1 MATPKINK
9 VEAQKN
15 VVEIKLPLDEK
26 ETATVATPPVI
37 QETPLT
43 QSTPQTPLNTPQN
56 PPVLVVLEWDRTVID
71 MGVVA
76 PGSKQ
81 KYEFN
86 YLGSKK
92 ITNVQASCGCT
103 STVTK
108 GNTISGTWTISSDY
122 SAVKEIES
130 LTSRT
135 VTATLSDGSKQ
146 VLTLKATVNKMY
158 KIQK

>member
-1 MATPKINK
+1 MATPKINIIETQK
-9 VEAQKN
+9 TTPQKN
-15 VVEIKLPLDEK
+15 VVEVKLPTEV
-26 ETATVATPPVI
+26 ETAAIATPP
-37 QETPLT
+37 
-43 QSTPQTPLNTPQN
+43 ST
-56 PPVLVVLEWDRTVID
+56 PVLVVLEWDRTVID

-86 YLGSKK
+86 YLGTKK
-92 ITNVQASCGCT
+92 ITDVKTSCGCT
-103 STVTK
+103 SALK
-108 GNTISGTWTISSDY
+108 NGGTISGVWTIGSDY

-130 LTSRT
+130 LTTRT
-135 VTATLSDGSKQ
+135 VTATLNDGSKQ

>member
-1 MATPKINK
+1 MSTPKINK

-26 ETATVATPPVI
+26 ETIA
-37 QETPLT
+37 
-43 QSTPQTPLNTPQN
+43 QTPSIQQN

-71 MGVVA
+71 MGIVA

-86 YLGSKK
+86 YLGTKK
-92 ITNVQASCGCT
+92 ITDVKTSCGCT
-103 STVTK
+103 STFNK
-108 GNTISGTWTISSDY
+108 GSNISGVWTISSDY
-122 SAVKEIES
+122 SAVKEVES
-130 LTSRT
+130 LTTRT
-135 VTATLSDGSKQ
+135 VTATFNDGSKQ
-146 VLTLKATVNKMY
+146 VLTLKATVNKMF

>member
-1 MATPKINK
+1 MSTPKINK

-26 ETATVATPPVI
+26 ETITQTP
-37 QETPLT
+37 
-43 QSTPQTPLNTPQN
+43 SNTPQTPSIQQS

-71 MGVVA
+71 MGIVA

-86 YLGSKK
+86 YLGTKK
-92 ITNVQASCGCT
+92 ITDVKTSCGCT
-103 STVTK
+103 SALTK
-108 GNTISGTWTISSDY
+108 GSTISGVWTISSDY
-122 SAVKEIES
+122 SAVKEVES

-135 VTATLSDGSKQ
+135 VTATFNDGSKQ
-146 VLTLKATVNKMY
+146 VLTLKATVNKMF

>member
-1 MATPKINK
+1 MTTPKINI

-15 VVEIKLPLDEK
+15 VVEIKLPAPDA
-26 ETATVATPPVI
+26 TATIATPPVI
-37 QETPLT
+37 QETP
-43 QSTPQTPLNTPQN
+43 SAPQN
-56 PPVLVVLEWDRTVID
+56 PPVLIVLEWDRTVID
-71 MGVVA
+71 MGIVA

-86 YLGSKK
+86 YLGTKK
-92 ITNVQASCGCT
+92 ITDVKTSCGCT
-103 STVTK
+103 SALTK
-108 GNTISGTWTISSDY
+108 GSTISGVWTIGSDY

-135 VTATLSDGSKQ
+135 VTATFNDGSKQ
-146 VLTLKATVNKMY
+146 VLTLKATVNKMF

>member
-1 MATPKINK
+1 MSTPKINK

-15 VVEIKLPLDEK
+15 VVEIKLPAPDATEV
-26 ETATVATPPVI
+26 ETATIAT
-37 QETPLT
+37 
-43 QSTPQTPLNTPQN
+43 

-71 MGVVA
+71 MGIVA

-86 YLGSKK
+86 YLGTKK
-92 ITNVQASCGCT
+92 ITDVKTSCGCT
-103 STVTK
+103 SALTK
-108 GNTISGTWTISSDY
+108 GSTISGVWTIGSDY
-122 SAVKEIES
+122 SAVKEVES

-135 VTATLSDGSKQ
+135 VTATFNDGSKQ
-146 VLTLKATVNKMY
+146 VLTLKATVNKMF

>member
-1 MATPKINK
+1 MSTPKINK

-15 VVEIKLPLDEK
+15 VVEIKLPAPDATEV
-26 ETATVATPPVI
+26 ETATITTPPVI
-37 QETPLT
+37 QETP
-43 QSTPQTPLNTPQN
+43 STPPTPSN

-71 MGVVA
+71 MGIVA

-86 YLGSKK
+86 YLGTKK
-92 ITNVQASCGCT
+92 ITDVKTSCGCT
-103 STVTK
+103 SALTK
-108 GNTISGTWTISSDY
+108 GSTISGVWTISSDY
-122 SAVKEIES
+122 SAVKEVES

-135 VTATLSDGSKQ
+135 VTATFNDGSKQ

>member
-1 MATPKINK
+1 MSTPKINK

-26 ETATVATPPVI
+26 ETIA
-37 QETPLT
+37 
-43 QSTPQTPLNTPQN
+43 QTPSIQQN

-71 MGVVA
+71 MGIVA

-86 YLGSKK
+86 YLGTKK
-92 ITNVQASCGCT
+92 ITDVKTSCGCT
-103 STVTK
+103 STFNK
-108 GNTISGTWTISSDY
+108 GSNISGVWTIGADY
-122 SAVKEIES
+122 SAVKEVES
-130 LTSRT
+130 LTTRT
-135 VTATLSDGSKQ
+135 VTATFNDGSKQ
-146 VLTLKATVNKMY
+146 VLTLKATVNKMF

>member
-1 MATPKINK
+1 MATPKINIIETQK
-9 VEAQKN
+9 TTPQKN
-15 VVEIKLPLDEK
+15 VVEVKLPAPDSTEV
-26 ETATVATPPVI
+26 ETATIATPPNAP
-37 QETPLT
+37 T
-43 QSTPQTPLNTPQN
+43 TPQN

-86 YLGSKK
+86 YLGTKK
-92 ITNVQASCGCT
+92 ITDVKTSCGCT
-103 STVTK
+103 SALK
-108 GNTISGTWTISSDY
+108 NGGTISGVWTIGSDY
-122 SAVKEIES
+122 SAVKEVES
-130 LTSRT
+130 LTTRT
-135 VTATLSDGSKQ
+135 VTATLNDGSKQ

>member
-1 MATPKINK
+1 MSTPKINK

-26 ETATVATPPVI
+26 ETIA
-37 QETPLT
+37 
-43 QSTPQTPLNTPQN
+43 QTPSIQQN

-86 YLGSKK
+86 YLGTKK
-92 ITNVQASCGCT
+92 ITDVKTSCGCT
-103 STVTK
+103 STFNK
-108 GNTISGTWTISSDY
+108 GSNISGVWTISSDY
-122 SAVKEIES
+122 SAVKEVES
-130 LTSRT
+130 LTTRT
-135 VTATLSDGSKQ
+135 VTVTFNDSSKQ

>member
-1 MATPKINK
+1 MATPKINI

-26 ETATVATPPVI
+26 ETIA
-37 QETPLT
+37 
-43 QSTPQTPLNTPQN
+43 QTPSIQQN

-71 MGVVA
+71 MGIVA

-86 YLGSKK
+86 YLGTKK
-92 ITNVQASCGCT
+92 ITDVKTSCGCT
-103 STVTK
+103 SALTK
-108 GNTISGTWTISSDY
+108 GGTISGVWTIGSDY
-122 SAVKEIES
+122 SAVKEVES

-135 VTATLSDGSKQ
+135 VTATFNDGSKQ
-146 VLTLKATVNKMY
+146 VLTLKATVNKMF

>member
-1 MATPKINK
+1 MSTPKINK

-26 ETATVATPPVI
+26 ETP
-37 QETPLT
+37 
-43 QSTPQTPLNTPQN
+43 SNTPQT

-71 MGVVA
+71 MGIVA

-86 YLGSKK
+86 YLGTKK
-92 ITNVQASCGCT
+92 ITDVKTSCGCT
-103 STVTK
+103 SALTK
-108 GNTISGTWTISSDY
+108 GSTISGVWTISSDY

-135 VTATLSDGSKQ
+135 VTATFNDGSKQ

>member
-1 MATPKINK
+1 MATPKINI
-9 VEAQKN
+9 VETQKTTPQKN
-15 VVEIKLPLDEK
+15 VVEVKLPAEV
-26 ETATVATPPVI
+26 ETATIATPPNAP
-37 QETPLT
+37 T
-43 QSTPQTPLNTPQN
+43 TPQN

-86 YLGSKK
+86 YLGTKK
-92 ITNVQASCGCT
+92 ITDVKTSCGCT
-103 STVTK
+103 SALK
-108 GNTISGTWTISSDY
+108 NGNTISGVWTISSDY

-130 LTSRT
+130 LTTRT
-135 VTATLSDGSKQ
+135 VTVTLNDGSKQ

>member
-1 MATPKINK
+1 MATPKINIIETQK
-9 VEAQKN
+9 TTPQKN
-15 VVEIKLPLDEK
+15 VVEVKLPTEV
-26 ETATVATPPVI
+26 ETAAIATPP
-37 QETPLT
+37 
-43 QSTPQTPLNTPQN
+43 ST
-56 PPVLVVLEWDRTVID
+56 PVLVVLEWDRTVID

-86 YLGSKK
+86 YLGTKK
-92 ITNVQASCGCT
+92 ITDVKTSCGCT
-103 STVTK
+103 SALK
-108 GNTISGTWTISSDY
+108 NGGTISGVWTIGSDY

-130 LTSRT
+130 LTTRT
-135 VTATLSDGSKQ
+135 VTATLNDSSKQ

>member
-1 MATPKINK
+1 MATPKINISRNTK
-9 VEAQKN
+9 
-15 VVEIKLPLDEK
+15 DYTTK
-26 ETATVATPPVI
+26 ECSRSKITNRSRNSYNSNSSI
-37 QETPLT
+37 Q
-43 QSTPQTPLNTPQN
+43 QN

-86 YLGSKK
+86 YLGTKK
-92 ITNVQASCGCT
+92 ITDVKTSCGCT
-103 STVTK
+103 SALK
-108 GNTISGTWTISSDY
+108 NGGTISGVWTIGSDY

-130 LTSRT
+130 LTTRT
-135 VTATLSDGSKQ
+135 VTATLNDGSKQ

>member
-1 MATPKINK
+1 MAAPKINK

-15 VVEIKLPLDEK
+15 VVEIKLPTEEK
-26 ETATVATPPVI
+26 ETT
-37 QETPLT
+37 QQTPLT
-43 QSTPQTPLNTPQN
+43 HQNPSTPQN

-86 YLGSKK
+86 YLGAKK
-92 ITNVQASCGCT
+92 ITDVKASCGCT
-103 STVTK
+103 STITK
-108 GNTISGTWTISSDY
+108 GNTISGIWNIGSDY
-122 SAVKEIES
+122 SAVKEVES

-135 VTATLSDGSKQ
+135 VTVTFNDGSKQ
-146 VLTLKATVNKMY
+146 VLTLKATVNKMF

>member
-1 MATPKINK
+1 MATPKINIIETQK
-9 VEAQKN
+9 TTPQKN
-15 VVEIKLPLDEK
+15 VVEVKLPTEV
-26 ETATVATPPVI
+26 ETATIATPP
-37 QETPLT
+37 
-43 QSTPQTPLNTPQN
+43 ST
-56 PPVLVVLEWDRTVID
+56 PVLVVLEWDRTVID

-86 YLGSKK
+86 YLGTKK
-92 ITNVQASCGCT
+92 ITDVKTSCGCT
-103 STVTK
+103 SALK
-108 GNTISGTWTISSDY
+108 NGGTISGVWTIGSDY

-130 LTSRT
+130 LTTRT
-135 VTATLSDGSKQ
+135 VTATLNDGSKQ